1 MLIDF
6 SFKNIRSFKNEAT
19 LSMETGELIEEYA
32 KENTVDIG
40 DITLV
45 KSAFIFGGNA
55 SGKTNVIKAFQLL
68 RSLVLLGTSSDFEML
83 PTDTYANEGGNVFF
97 KVRIYKNQK
106 IYIYTIEYNFASI
119 INECLSV
126 NGDVIFK
133 RDIDNIIMPT
143 TIESLVDA
151 LRSNQ
156 PLLYFAQNNNV
167 KEAKEAYEW
176 FKLDIIM
183 PGLLSNTLHS
193 QQLFRPLYKN
203 AQLTKNVLYFLK
215 AADFNITDII
225 TEEVIVPI
233 PNDGEKPEPILL
245 VKCTHE
251 GENGESF
258 IINYDAESIGTR
270 IFLLLAMTILENS
283 HTPKVFL
290 IDEFDRSLHPKLVKI
305 LFRIFNEWNNT
316 YTQLIATTH
325 NNDVL
330 DYELRTDQ
338 IWFVDKDYYGVS
350 RLDSAFDFNELEISD
365 IKKNYQ
371 EGVYGADQIINDVL
385 MKNILES

>member
-32 KENTVDIG
+32 KENTVYIG

-97 KVRIYKNQK
+97 KVRFYKNQK

>member
-68 RSLVLLGTSSDFEML
+68 RSLVLLGTSSDFEVL

-97 KVRIYKNQK
+97 KVRFYKNQN
-106 IYIYTIEYNFASI
+106 IYNYTIEYNFASI

-167 KEAKEAYEW
+167 KEAKEAYKW

-203 AQLTKNVLYFLK
+203 PQLTENVLYFLK
-215 AADFNITDII
+215 AADFNIKDII
-225 TEEVIVPI
+225 TEEIIVPVQR
-233 PNDGEKPEPILL
+233 DDEKPEPILL
-245 VKCTHE
+245 VKCVHE
-251 GENGESF
+251 GKNGESF
-258 IINYDAESIGTR
+258 VINYDAESIGTR
-270 IFLLLAMTILENS
+270 IFLLLAMNILENS
-283 HTPKVFL
+283 HAAKVFL

-330 DYELRTDQ
+330 DYDLRTDQ

-350 RLDSAFDFNELEISD
+350 RLNSAFDFNELKISD

-385 MKNILES
+385 MKNILAL

>member
-68 RSLVLLGTSSDFEML
+68 RSLVLLGTSSDFEVL

-97 KVRIYKNQK
+97 KVRFYKNQN
-106 IYIYTIEYNFASI
+106 IYNYTIEYNFASI

-203 AQLTKNVLYFLK
+203 PQLTENVLYFLK
-215 AADFNITDII
+215 AADFNIKDII
-225 TEEVIVPI
+225 TEEIIVPVQR
-233 PNDGEKPEPILL
+233 DDEKPEPILL
-245 VKCTHE
+245 VKCVHE
-251 GENGESF
+251 GKNGESF
-258 IINYDAESIGTR
+258 VINYDAESIGTR
-270 IFLLLAMTILENS
+270 IFLLLAMNILENS
-283 HTPKVFL
+283 HAAKVFL

-330 DYELRTDQ
+330 DYDLRTDQ

-350 RLDSAFDFNELEISD
+350 RLNSAFDFNELKISD

-385 MKNILES
+385 MKNILAL

>member
-6 SFKNIRSFKNEAT
+6 SFKNVRSFKNEAT

-32 KENTVDIG
+32 QENTVDIG
-40 DITLV
+40 NITLV
-45 KSAFIFGGNA
+45 KSAFVFGGNA
-55 SGKTNVIKAFQLL
+55 SGKTNVIRAFQLL
-68 RSLVLLGTSSDFEML
+68 RNLVISGTSSDFDLL

-97 KVRIYKNQK
+97 KVRFYKNQK
-106 IYIYTIEYNFASI
+106 IYIYTIEYNFARI
-119 INECLSV
+119 INECLRV
-126 NGDVIFK
+126 NGEVIFE
-133 RDIDNIIMPT
+133 RNINNVTMPT
-143 TIESLVDA
+143 VIESLVDA
-151 LRSNQ
+151 LRDNQ

-176 FKLDIIM
+176 FSLDIII

-203 AQLTKNVLYFLK
+203 TQLTKNVLYFLK
-215 AADFNITDII
+215 AADFNIKDII
-225 TEEVIVPI
+225 TEEIIVPVQS
-233 PNDGEKPEPILL
+233 DGEKPEPILL
-245 VKCTHE
+245 VKCVHE
-251 GENGESF
+251 GKNGESF
-258 IINYDAESIGTR
+258 VINYDAESIGTR

-283 HTPKVFL
+283 HAAKVFL

-316 YTQLIATTH
+316 HTQLIATTH

-350 RLDSAFDFNELEISD
+350 RLDSAFDFNELKISD

-371 EGVYGADQIINDVL
+371 EGIYGADQIINDVL
-385 MKNILES
+385 MKNILEL